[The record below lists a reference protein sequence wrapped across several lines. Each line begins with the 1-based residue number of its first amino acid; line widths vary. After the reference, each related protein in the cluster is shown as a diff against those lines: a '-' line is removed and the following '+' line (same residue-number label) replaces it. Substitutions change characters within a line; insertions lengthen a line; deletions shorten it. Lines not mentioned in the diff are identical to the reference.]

1 MSSIWS
7 ILASLI
13 EEIVAMGAGM
23 ASMAMN
29 YEPEIPKE
37 LRK

>member
-1 MSSIWS
+1 MSDFWS

-13 EEIVAMGAGM
+13 EAIANWGAGT
-23 ASMAMN
+23 ASTGIG
-29 YEPEIPKE
+29 YEPEIPSG